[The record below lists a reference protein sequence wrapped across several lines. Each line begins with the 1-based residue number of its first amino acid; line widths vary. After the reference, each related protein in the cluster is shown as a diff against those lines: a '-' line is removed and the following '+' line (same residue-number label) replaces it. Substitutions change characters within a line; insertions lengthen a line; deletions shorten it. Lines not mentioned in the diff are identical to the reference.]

1 MDILTESLLPMA
13 QRRIIDRAANLIT
26 KHKREAFRAY
36 VIDILRARR
45 DPPEDTD
52 VRHAAGAGICKFGR
66 RI

>member
-1 MDILTESLLPMA
+1 MA